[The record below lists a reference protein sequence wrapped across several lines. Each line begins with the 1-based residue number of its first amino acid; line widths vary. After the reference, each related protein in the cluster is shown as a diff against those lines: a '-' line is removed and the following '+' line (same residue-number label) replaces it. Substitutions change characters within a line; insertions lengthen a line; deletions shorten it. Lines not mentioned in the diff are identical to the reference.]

1 MPRQP
6 EAPAGNTLLVSLA
19 RALMLAAIVAVV
31 IMVGL
36 PAVLAIGA
44 GAAP

>member
-6 EAPAGNTLLVSLA
+6 EAPTGNALLVSLA
-19 RALMLAAIVAVV
+19 RALMLAVIVATV

-44 GAAP
+44 GATP